1 MRFKCAQPLK
11 TDLLTVIVLSSSLF
25 HNYNK
30 SIGLSGV
37 KLQNGHNCFTSLSR
51 VIFSQLTAILA
62 VTNYFATCTKVK
74 GFIDANWI
82 KKKRK
87 KSNVFCSHFCK
98 TNLSIGI
105 EELTADGSFKISQL
119 ITYNKN
125 KWNTYDRSRRRFCIV
140 LVLVFNV
147 LYIDI
152 MLSVQQSNN
161 SLVDDFSDC
170 LSRYEWIPVTI
181 SSSFF
186 FRYLFPFAI
195 WYLYFL

>member
-1 MRFKCAQPLK
+1 MF
-11 TDLLTVIVLSSSLF
+11 
-25 HNYNK
+25 
-30 SIGLSGV
+30 
-37 KLQNGHNCFTSLSR
+37 
-51 VIFSQLTAILA
+51 
-62 VTNYFATCTKVK
+62 
-74 GFIDANWI
+74 
-82 KKKRK
+82 
-87 KSNVFCSHFCK
+87 FCSHFCK

-105 EELTADGSFKISQL
+105 EEMTADGSFKISQL

-161 SLVDDFSDC
+161 SLVNDFSDW

-181 SSSFF
+181 SSASFF
-186 FRYLFPFAI
+186 LISSPFCNLIFVFSITFSLFVLVFLFCFFFLQSKGETTRYNIFSQFKCQIGSLNFHFR
-195 WYLYFL
+195 